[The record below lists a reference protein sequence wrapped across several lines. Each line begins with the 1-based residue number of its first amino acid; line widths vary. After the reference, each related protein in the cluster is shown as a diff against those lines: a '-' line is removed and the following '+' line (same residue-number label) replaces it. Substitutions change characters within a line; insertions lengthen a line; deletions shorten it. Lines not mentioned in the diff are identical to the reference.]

1 MRVQDYERFI
11 GAEAVDRILAKAQK
25 LSDKHIVNISS
36 TYYGG
41 GVASKLSSLTL
52 LMNEAGL
59 KTGWRII
66 QGNPDFFHVTKS
78 MHNALQGATVHL
90 DDKQKRL
97 FEQVNYEN
105 SMRKHL
111 HHDIIIIHDP
121 QPLSL
126 IQHYPHNVP
135 WIWRCHI
142 DLTSPNPQVWQYLR
156 KFIERFDAVVVS
168 IPQYAQSIRPTQ
180 FFHMPATDPFSLIN
194 KDLSSGEIDEAL
206 EEYDIPTDLPI
217 ITQVSRFD
225 KWKDPQGVIDAWKMV
240 RKEVDCTL
248 VLLGSAATDDPEGE
262 AVYQSLMDQQEERL
276 LIINREDSMLVNAV
290 QRKAAV
296 VIQKSIREGF
306 GLTVTEAM
314 WKGTPVVGGNV
325 GGIRYQII
333 DGVNGFLVTSV
344 EETAERTL
352 QLLKDDNLQRQMG
365 LQARET
371 VKQKFLMTRLME
383 QYLDLFASFK
393 IRVDIDEDRTLEKA
407 MLE

>member
-90 DDKQKRL
+90 DDKQRRL

>member
-142 DLTSPNPQVWQYLR
+142 DLTSPNPQVWQYLK